1 VASWPGRPTRE
12 PVPDV
17 IIIGGGVIGCACA
30 YHLVQTGARVLL
42 LERDRLAAGA
52 SGVAAGMLAPQAEAI
67 ADDALFALNLRGR
80 AEHQALAAALLAE
93 VGLDVECRLTGVLRV
108 ARTEAERADLLRR
121 RRWQTARGLRA
132 EWLEP
137 AELGQIEPL
146 LGGVAGR
153 LLAGGLWLPDEGQVR
168 GPSLIQALALA
179 SVKRGVRILEGTPA
193 LALVH
198 AGARVVGVRTPAGV
212 TAAGAVVLAAG
223 VWSGALARDAGL
235 ALPVGPVKGQIMTL
249 RSLRAIPRAVIWSG
263 GCYLA
268 PKADGQILL
277 GATEEDGNYDPH
289 PTLSGVNALTTEALE
304 FLPAAGQLTVEGLWA
319 GLRPAA
325 PDRHPIIGRAP
336 GRENLIVATAHY
348 RHGILLGPLTGR
360 WVAQLVQTGAAA
372 AELAAFAPD
381 RFGDARAPA

>member
-1 VASWPGRPTRE
+1 M
-12 PVPDV
+12 
-17 IIIGGGVIGCACA
+17 IGCACA
-30 YHLVQTGARVLL
+30 YHLAQTGARVLL

-67 ADDALFALNLRGR
+67 VDDALFALTLRGR

-137 AELGQIEPL
+137 AELGQVEPL

-179 SVKRGVRILEGTPA
+179 SVKQGVRIVEGAPA
-193 LALVH
+193 LALAR

-289 PTLSGVNALTTEALE
+289 PTLSGINALTTEALE

-336 GRENLIVATAHY
+336 GLDNLIVATAHY

-360 WVAQLVQTGAAA
+360 WVAQLVQTGVAA
-372 AELAAFAPD
+372 AELAAFTPD
-381 RFGDARAPA
+381 RFGDAHALA

>member
-1 VASWPGRPTRE
+1 
-12 PVPDV
+12 
-17 IIIGGGVIGCACA
+17 
-30 YHLVQTGARVLL
+30 
-42 LERDRLAAGA
+42 
-52 SGVAAGMLAPQAEAI
+52 
-67 ADDALFALNLRGR
+67 
-80 AEHQALAAALLAE
+80 
-93 VGLDVECRLTGVLRV
+93 
-108 ARTEAERADLLRR
+108 
-121 RRWQTARGLRA
+121 
-132 EWLEP
+132 
-137 AELGQIEPL
+137 
-146 LGGVAGR
+146 
-153 LLAGGLWLPDEGQVR
+153 
-168 GPSLIQALALA
+168 
-179 SVKRGVRILEGTPA
+179 
-193 LALVH
+193 
-198 AGARVVGVRTPAGV
+198 
-212 TAAGAVVLAAG
+212 
-223 VWSGALARDAGL
+223 
-235 ALPVGPVKGQIMTL
+235 MTL